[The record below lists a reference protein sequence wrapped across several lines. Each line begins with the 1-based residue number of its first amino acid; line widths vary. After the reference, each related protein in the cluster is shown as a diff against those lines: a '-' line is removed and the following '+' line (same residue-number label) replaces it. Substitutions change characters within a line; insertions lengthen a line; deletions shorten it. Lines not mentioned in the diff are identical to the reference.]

1 MCQQHADNQQAQL
14 PYHASS
20 VPMDMLPGMP
30 ARLPGLRLGR
40 LIGRGSFGRVYR
52 GMLCS
57 MSGIPQ

>member
-1 MCQQHADNQQAQL
+1 
-14 PYHASS
+14 
-20 VPMDMLPGMP
+20 MDMLPGMP